1 MVLQLGVSKIL
12 SKIMIFLGL
21 PIIIFDLI
29 HPNFGCF
36 VYLTPTNNVEKV
48 PSKNIENYGKE
59 MAPKSKFS
67 CMSIYGHIHFGL
79 LRA

>member
-36 VYLTPTNNVEKV
+36 VYLIPTNNVEKV

-59 MAPKSKFS
+59 MAPKSEFS
-67 CMSIYGHIHFGL
+67 CTCHIWALHIGL
-79 LRA
+79 LQA